1 MGMRGKGGLVANGYL
16 RLAYDD
22 RDGDPLRSPSRRAGT
37 GHSYVTPT
45 SLLRHSSMHAS
56 LSLSSRMA
64 SLELLGR
71 DDKRSG

>member
-1 MGMRGKGGLVANGYL
+1 MVTYASHTTTGMVTLCALPAGG
-16 RLAYDD
+16 
-22 RDGDPLRSPSRRAGT
+22 RAPG
-37 GHSYVTPT
+37 TPT